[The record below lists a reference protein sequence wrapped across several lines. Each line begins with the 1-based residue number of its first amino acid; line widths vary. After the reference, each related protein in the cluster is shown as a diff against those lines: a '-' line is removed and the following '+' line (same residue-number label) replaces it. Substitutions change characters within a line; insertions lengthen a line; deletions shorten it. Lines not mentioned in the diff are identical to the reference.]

1 MKFYR
6 GHLTL
11 GNDCDGG
18 FELTFNFHTD
28 DPAKDERLTT
38 LGDRQTVSDIF
49 EAFQKA
55 FVTDVTDLRRE
66 SKRKKGVMFA
76 FCRFVFRR

>member
-1 MKFYR
+1 MHFVVFF
-6 GHLTL
+6 LTL
-11 GNDCDGG
+11 GNDCDG
-18 FELTFNFHTD
+18 ELEGTFSFHTE
-28 DPAKDERLTT
+28 DPTKDERLTT

>member
-1 MKFYR
+1 M
-6 GHLTL
+6 TL
-11 GNDCDGG
+11 ENDCVGDV
-18 FELTFNFHTD
+18 ELTFSFHSEN
-28 DPAKDERLTT
+28 PAKDERLTA
-38 LGDRQTVSDIF
+38 LGDRQTVFDIF

-66 SKRKKGVMFA
+66 SKQKKVMFA